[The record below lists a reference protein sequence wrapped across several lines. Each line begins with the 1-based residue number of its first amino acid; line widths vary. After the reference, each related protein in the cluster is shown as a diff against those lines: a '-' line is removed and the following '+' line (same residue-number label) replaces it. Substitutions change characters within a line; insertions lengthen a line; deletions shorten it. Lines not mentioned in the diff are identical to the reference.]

1 MPLLPAAA
9 ALAVT
14 VVLGA
19 FSCEASVGG
28 PSDEELRK
36 VLVENIQSELPKQ
49 LEERN
54 AGFEITVASVVCT
67 KGEDTG
73 EGDTTFGCTATG
85 TGTSPKGVDEKLEIP
100 IDAVCTDDACD
111 WKTKAE

>member
-28 PSDEELRK
+28 PSDEEFRK
-36 VLVENIQSELPKQ
+36 TLVENIQSELPKQ
-49 LEERN
+49 LEELN
-54 AGFEITVASVVCT
+54 AGYEITVASVVCT
-67 KGEDTG
+67 KGADTD

-85 TGTSPKGVDEKLEIP
+85 TATSPEGVDEDLEIG
-100 IDAVCTDDACD
+100 IDAVCTGDSCD
-111 WKTKAE
+111 WEAKKG